1 MILDGDDEEV
11 GNPRA
16 AAPAPSEVNG
26 IPGVTVVPD
35 PLVFGGAAQ
44 IPGFGQAPLP
54 PDGTARSQ
62 SLVALPRSQP
72 VTNVVSQVM
81 SPNAGLPQQTNP
93 GERGILAPGGHPTAV
108 PVQATQERV
117 RGVRPDG
124 TPWEAQRVNIIWQHD
139 TASEQLR
146 GEVQRLGEMLHWTQ
160 TTRMDRDLKIEE
172 FMTTAAERLKE
183 FSAKVE
189 EEFGKEKAHI
199 QMCIDA
205 WVRHFLNRP

>member
-1 MILDGDDEEV
+1 MSGTTPMVLDADEE
-11 GNPRA
+11 GNGNSQA
-16 AAPAPSEVNG
+16 AASAPSGVNG
-26 IPGVTVVPD
+26 IPGVIAVAPD
-35 PLVFGGAAQ
+35 PLTFTGGGAQ

-54 PDGTARSQ
+54 PDGIRN
-62 SLVALPRSQP
+62 QP
-72 VTNVVSQVM
+72 LAVSQVM
-81 SPNAGLPQQTNP
+81 SPSAGLPEQAGQP
-93 GERGILAPGGHPTAV
+93 SAQPA
-108 PVQATQERV
+108 QATQERL
-117 RGVRPDG
+117 RGFRPDG

-172 FMTTAAERLKE
+172 FMTMAAEKLKE
-183 FSAKVE
+183 FSAKVD